1 MSKVQRI
8 IMSIGLIGYLLFLAF
23 YMFFQWRGSAGMSMS
38 LVEYIQ
44 NRSNLVPFKTIGNYI
59 TAWENGTMN
68 TWTAVKNLLGN
79 VLVFIPMGIFLPSL
93 FRKLRRMSAYLLA
106 FVLIIL
112 SAEVTQLLTQR
123 GSFDIDDFILN
134 LFGAWLGFLVW
145 KTSFVQKWVGER
157 RGE

>member
-8 IMSIGLIGYLLFLAF
+8 IMSIGLISYLLFLTF
-23 YMFFQWRGSAGMSMS
+23 YMFFQLRGSAGMSMS

-44 NRSNLVPFKTIGNYI
+44 NRSNLVPFKTIRNYI

-68 TWTAVKNLLGN
+68 TWTALKNLLGN

-93 FRKLRRMSAYLLA
+93 FRKLRRMGAYLLA

-134 LFGAWLGFLVW
+134 LFGAWLGFLLW
-145 KTSFVQKWVGER
+145 KTSFVQKWIGGRSHE
-157 RGE
+157 

>member
-8 IMSIGLIGYLLFLAF
+8 FLGLGFIGYLLFLVF
-23 YMFFQWRGSAGMSMS
+23 YMFFQLRGSAGVSMT

-44 NRSNLVPFKTIGNYI
+44 SHSNLVPFKTIENYI
-59 TAWENGTMN
+59 TALEKGTMD

-93 FRKLRRMSAYLLA
+93 FRKLRRLSPFLLA

-112 SAEVTQLLTQR
+112 SAEVMQLLTQR

-134 LFGAWLGFLVW
+134 VLGAWLGFKLW
-145 KTSFVQKWVGER
+145 KTTLVQKWIG
-157 RGE
+157 RGSHE